1 MWIFR
6 VFSREP
12 VNEKLIQYL
21 QSIRAIL
28 GGGEEGAGGEG
39 LRGDTEEGV
48 GGRGPPPRDVPA
60 AAGGVSSGPG
70 RGGGA
75 GNLRWWLGERHAPPP
90 LSPHLQINPR
100 RHPAPSP
107 ATPPSPRKGNNLGV
121 YCFSAAAGMEWIV
134 YIPPPRPPPT
144 AVRPQGG
151 SRAPRSPATP
161 PRSPGAGGTGGGV
174 RGKRGGGHR
183 PPTPPRGGAAGGRTA
198 ALPDKGRAVG
208 AAPPPPPRVP
218 MAAGSLLTASS
229 RRAGKGTLTAPA
241 QGQGWTRGMGGGEHS
256 GGEWEGAALGLPPS
270 L

>member
-1 MWIFR
+1 M
-6 VFSREP
+6 
-12 VNEKLIQYL
+12 
-21 QSIRAIL
+21 
-28 GGGEEGAGGEG
+28 
-39 LRGDTEEGV
+39 

-208 AAPPPPPRVP
+208 AAPPPPPR
-218 MAAGSLLTASS
+218 GSRWRPGASS
-229 RRAGKGTLTAPA
+229 QRHPGERGKGPSQPPPRGRDGPGGWGGGSTPGGNGREQLWAYPRLFETGHGA
-241 QGQGWTRGMGGGEHS
+241 QGVKIS
-256 GGEWEGAALGLPPS
+256 AP
-270 L
+270 